1 MLCSF
6 TQTYSDNRSELFYFH
21 NKDKTDIYFRN
32 KLDKN
37 YFVFHNS
44 PNEYKEKI
52 IQNSYFNDIKNIDI
66 LSYDNI
72 CYTDSFY
79 STLMRIKNDGYKYV
93 FFLQDDVF
101 SNVNEKLIDELLI
114 FINNNSFEMLNIER
128 TNIKTEAPTI
138 FSHDNL
144 KIFDT
149 NSEDFKNN
157 NLWAFD
163 DGPYVANI
171 DFLINTVYDNYYF
184 SMKDI
189 WTGEVYLNDKI
200 SRSKIQRLSTN
211 FQFFERYSIVGRNIA
226 YDYYIDKLNRLFL

>member
-79 STLMRIKNDGYKYV
+79 NTLMKIKNDGYKYM

-128 TNIKTEAPTI
+128 TNIKTEAPAI

-144 KIFDT
+144 KIYDT
-149 NSEDFKNN
+149 NSEDFKNK
-157 NLWAFD
+157 NLWSFD

-171 DFLINTVYDNYYF
+171 DFLINTLYDNNYF
-184 SMKDI
+184 SMQDI
-189 WTGEVYLNDKI
+189 WTAEGYLNSKI
-200 SRSKIQRLSTN
+200 ANNKIQRLSTN
-211 FQFFERYSIVGRNIA
+211 FQFFERYAIVGRNIA